1 MHKSI
6 TLILGVSTVLA
17 TLINTANAATTT
29 NTIKTE
35 TTTVVTAPVTTTHI
49 EPAHETIAWSKK
61 DVYVST
67 NFIDLSKGN
76 GNVSGDFF
84 IKENLAASFSFRTAS
99 IREKVKI
106 PETINDTEQRPVDR
120 SSYILGVSY
129 FPMGVNKQINLLL
142 NPGIAFGTKK
152 TPYDVENQIGFS
164 VKASA
169 FIRSSDKLGFELGM
183 KGNNLEEGSFTTDLY
198 AGLGLLF

>member
-17 TLINTANAATTT
+17 TFINTSHAATTKT
-29 NTIKTE
+29 VKTE
-35 TTTVVTAPVTTTHI
+35 TTVISAPVSTTTV
-49 EPAHETIAWSKK
+49 ETIRETSALSKK
-61 DVYVST
+61 DVYIST
-67 NFIDLSKGN
+67 NFVDLSKGN

-84 IKENLAASFSFRTAS
+84 IKENLAANISFRTAS
-99 IREKVKI
+99 VREKVKD
-106 PETINDTEQRPVDR
+106 PEDSTRTAKLAVER
-120 SSYILGVSY
+120 SSYVLGASY
-129 FPMGVNKQINLLL
+129 FPMGMNKQANLLI

-152 TPYDVENQIGFS
+152 SPLDVENQVGMS
-164 VKASA
+164 LKVSA
-169 FIRSSDKLGFELGM
+169 LIRSTDKLGFEVGM